1 MKKEKLQL
9 QINDKVIE
17 LEGDYVGNL
26 FRVSERSIDEH
37 PLLTEREKESIKRD
51 LRNNKNILLG

>member
-1 MKKEKLQL
+1 MIQEKLQL

>member
-9 QINDKVIE
+9 QVNDKVIE
-17 LEGDYVGNL
+17 LEGGYVGNL
-26 FRVSERSIDEH
+26 FRVNERSIDEH
-37 PLLTEREKESIKRD
+37 PLLTEREKDSIKRD

>member
-37 PLLTEREKESIKRD
+37 PLLTEREKDSIKRD
-51 LRNNKNILLG
+51 IRSNKNILLS

>member
-26 FRVSERSIDEH
+26 FRVSEKSIDEH
-37 PLLTEREKESIKRD
+37 PLLTEREKDSIKRD
-51 LRNNKNILLG
+51 LKCNKNIRLG

>member
-37 PLLTEREKESIKRD
+37 PLLTEREKDSIKRD
-51 LRNNKNILLG
+51 LRSNKNILLS